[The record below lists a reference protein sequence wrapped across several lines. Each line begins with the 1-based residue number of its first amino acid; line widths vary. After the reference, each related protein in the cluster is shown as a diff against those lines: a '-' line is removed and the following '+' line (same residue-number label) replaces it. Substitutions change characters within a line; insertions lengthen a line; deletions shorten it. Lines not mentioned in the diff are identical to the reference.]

1 MRDFTERD
9 LNYAVDNGI
18 IYTAD
23 VLNQIEN
30 MKREQILKEY
40 GDRIHKTKG
49 GYYFRIQDKTLE
61 NGEYRRRS
69 KDKHVLE
76 DLLVQYCKNKEKREQ
91 ESETKENETF
101 EQLFFEYIE
110 HKKAKVTKN
119 TISRIMSDW
128 KKYYVPR
135 EDFIHKPFKQIT
147 KIDVDDFLNDVVNQ
161 PNGIKAKAFRN
172 MCGIVKHTF
181 AYAVDAEYISKSP
194 YRVEVNKRQIIPTTK
209 KDSEKEVFTIQEQ
222 KLLFAEMERRLTKN
236 PSNSIPLAIM
246 LNFETGLRIGE
257 LLALKETD
265 IIEEDNI
272 KKLHICRQVAKNPD
286 LSDLNNIV
294 QNIWTVENH
303 TKTERGNRIIPL
315 SFKALEYI
323 NRIIEINKQNN
334 VYKDGYLFL
343 TENGTIITQGSVSEQ
358 LKKAC
363 DKVNILRRSMHNIR
377 KTYASK
383 LFARDVPI
391 TVISKLLGHADESTT
406 LRYYIFNIYD
416 SQETDTIILNA
427 LSSTDNTNNTT
438 SCKKTVTNGDNK
450 ILTFQPVEKSKKAS
464 KYKAFN

>member
-1 MRDFTERD
+1 
-9 LNYAVDNGI
+9 
-18 IYTAD
+18 
-23 VLNQIEN
+23 
-30 MKREQILKEY
+30 
-40 GDRIHKTKG
+40 
-49 GYYFRIQDKTLE
+49 
-61 NGEYRRRS
+61 
-69 KDKHVLE
+69 
-76 DLLVQYCKNKEKREQ
+76 
-91 ESETKENETF
+91 
-101 EQLFFEYIE
+101 
-110 HKKAKVTKN
+110 
-119 TISRIMSDW
+119 
-128 KKYYVPR
+128 
-135 EDFIHKPFKQIT
+135 
-147 KIDVDDFLNDVVNQ
+147 
-161 PNGIKAKAFRN
+161 
-172 MCGIVKHTF
+172 
-181 AYAVDAEYISKSP
+181 
-194 YRVEVNKRQIIPTTK
+194 
-209 KDSEKEVFTIQEQ
+209 
-222 KLLFAEMERRLTKN
+222 
-236 PSNSIPLAIM
+236 M

-416 SQETDTIILNA
+416 SQETDIIVLNA
-427 LSSTDNTNNTT
+427 LSSTDNSNNTT
-438 SCKKTVTNGDNK
+438 SCKNTVTNGDNK
-450 ILTFQPVEKSKKAS
+450 IVRFQPVEKSKKAS